1 MNNKEAHGQNK
12 ERSLVEGIVLCL
24 IRQGKGS
31 YERV

>member
-1 MNNKEAHGQNK
+1 MTKKRMQNK
-12 ERSLVEGIVLCL
+12 ERFPAKGIVLCL

>member
-1 MNNKEAHGQNK
+1 MTKKRMQNK